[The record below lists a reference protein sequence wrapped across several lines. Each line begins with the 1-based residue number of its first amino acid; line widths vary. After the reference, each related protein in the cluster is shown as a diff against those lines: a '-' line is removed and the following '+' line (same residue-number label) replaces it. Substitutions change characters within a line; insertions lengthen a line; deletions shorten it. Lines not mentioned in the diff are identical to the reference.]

1 MRCEQQR
8 SKRPKTAGLLWGCR
22 GTPPP
27 PAGLFVAIWS
37 DHAPLFYSG
46 LKRSSR
52 SPESDCG
59 RVADHTLE
67 AAHEVG
73 LCSLRL
79 SRFGIVVLI
88 AVAFHCADYP
98 SVAAQ
103 FSAKASN
110 DHIDNIA
117 SAERLL
123 PNLTQ
128 QFVACHYAAG
138 TL

>member
-1 MRCEQQR
+1 MR
-8 SKRPKTAGLLWGCR
+8 SA
-22 GTPPP
+22 
-27 PAGLFVAIWS
+27 F
-37 DHAPLFYSG
+37 
-46 LKRSSR
+46 
-52 SPESDCG
+52 SP
-59 RVADHTLE
+59 
-67 AAHEVG
+67 
-73 LCSLRL
+73 LRL
-79 SRFGIVVLI
+79 SRFSIVILI
-88 AVAFHCADYP
+88 AVAFHGADYP

-128 QFVACHYAAG
+128 QFVACHHAAG

>member
-1 MRCEQQR
+1 MGANHESLILCGIYRQDDRRPIVVLAISEWPTIHSELHMR
-8 SKRPKTAGLLWGCR
+8 
-22 GTPPP
+22 
-27 PAGLFVAIWS
+27 
-37 DHAPLFYSG
+37 
-46 LKRSSR
+46 SR
-52 SPESDCG
+52 FSPF
-59 RVADHTLE
+59 
-67 AAHEVG
+67 
-73 LCSLRL
+73 RL
-79 SRFGIVVLI
+79 SRFGFVVLI

-128 QFVACHYAAG
+128 QFVACHHAAG

>member
-1 MRCEQQR
+1 MR
-8 SKRPKTAGLLWGCR
+8 SAFFP
-22 GTPPP
+22 
-27 PAGLFVAIWS
+27 F
-37 DHAPLFYSG
+37 
-46 LKRSSR
+46 
-52 SPESDCG
+52 
-59 RVADHTLE
+59 
-67 AAHEVG
+67 
-73 LCSLRL
+73 RL
-79 SRFGIVVLI
+79 SRFGFVVLI

-128 QFVACHYAAG
+128 QFVACHHAAG